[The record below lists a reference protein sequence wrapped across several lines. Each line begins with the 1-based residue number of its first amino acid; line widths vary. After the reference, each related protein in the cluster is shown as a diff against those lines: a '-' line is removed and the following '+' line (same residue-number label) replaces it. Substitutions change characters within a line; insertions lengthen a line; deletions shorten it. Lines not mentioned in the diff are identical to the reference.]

1 MLKACLEEERNLLF
15 QLFRIRSYQLT
26 GSQQTTVRFH
36 RSFVQ
41 IVEGF
46 PILLIQS
53 QTTQLLCKLLQT
65 CKVRDLQ
72 AFARRSSYVDRS
84 FHQRNTLLGNNLT
97 VVNPQQGKPR
107 NQNICFPKGS
117 LQTNLSLGQGFNI
130 ILMRSLASVTTV
142 ENETNSNFINIP

>member
-41 IVEGF
+41 IIEGF

-53 QTTQLLCKLLQT
+53 QTTQLLCKLLQP

-72 AFARRSSYVDRS
+72 DFARRSSYVEAFINVIRYLAT
-84 FHQRNTLLGNNLT
+84 TLLL
-97 VVNPQQGKPR
+97 QAR
-107 NQNICFPKGS
+107 NKESQEIKTFVS
-117 LQTNLSLGQGFNI
+117 Q
-130 ILMRSLASVTTV
+130 RYLA
-142 ENETNSNFINIP
+142 N